1 MAVRNVPLKMKDYVF
16 FTLRLEL
23 SSLHTSA
30 MRVSKKGLL
39 ANHNAL
45 RLPNSQVYR
54 NAAGS
59 ATTKFLSRAHRFKM
73 ETAYHRNLG
82 LKTLW
87 ICWNYQIR
95 GLGFLVL
102 HILMAIVV
110 GLETYPGGLS
120 KPGPVVA
127 VTVIVVL
134 AKLAVFLRLYYLA
147 PDPGRYHASARN
159 YLIRLACLRLCAK

>member
-1 MAVRNVPLKMKDYVF
+1 
-16 FTLRLEL
+16 
-23 SSLHTSA
+23 
-30 MRVSKKGLL
+30 
-39 ANHNAL
+39 
-45 RLPNSQVYR
+45 
-54 NAAGS
+54 
-59 ATTKFLSRAHRFKM
+59 M

-87 ICWNYQIR
+87 LCWNYQIR

-102 HILMAIVV
+102 HILMAIVA

-159 YLIRLACLRLCAK
+159 YLISIGVFTAMCKITELVLISFLVPKSRIVTNQIFPTAVAPFLSRRFPLSFFVSVRTAPQRSF